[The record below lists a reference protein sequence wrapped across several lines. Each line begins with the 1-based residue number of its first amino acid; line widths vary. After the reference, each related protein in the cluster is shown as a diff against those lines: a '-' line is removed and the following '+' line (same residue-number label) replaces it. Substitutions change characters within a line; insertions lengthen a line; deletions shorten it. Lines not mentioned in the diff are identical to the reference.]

1 MSITQ
6 QGGKDHKTNPRHQ
19 KASSHCCWTPLSIVR
34 QNYAQ
39 QCTIA
44 RRVQFHSRGNLFAD
58 LNDNHYFAI
67 ANRSSESD
75 HIILLILFLRPVN
88 DNHDNHGNK
97 NFKKAIWN
105 FHCCLGLLASTGV
118 NFSGFTCVKRKRG
131 TVWKD
136 CVGRKESWILLASR
150 SHVCSSSR
158 PVTPVK
164 LSHSWNNNSK
174 HYCQRE
180 FYSGESSVT
189 YISAISRGDAKI
201 PAVKDSPFKRLSLLK
216 IPRFKDSRF

>member
-19 KASSHCCWTPLSIVR
+19 KASSHCCWPPLSIVT

-58 LNDNHYFAI
+58 LNDNHDFAI

-97 NFKKAIWN
+97 NFKKAILN
-105 FHCCLGLLASTGV
+105 FHCCLGLLASTAV
-118 NFSGFTCVKRKRG
+118 NFSGFTYVKRKRG

-164 LSHSWNNNSK
+164 LSHSWNKNSK

-201 PAVKDSPFKRLSLLK
+201 PAVKDSLFKRLSLLK
-216 IPRFKDSRF
+216 ILAFKYSPF

>member
-6 QGGKDHKTNPRHQ
+6 QGVKDHKTNPRHQ
-19 KASSHCCWTPLSIVR
+19 KASSHCCWTPLSIVT

-58 LNDNHYFAI
+58 LNDNHDFAI

-97 NFKKAIWN
+97 NFKKAILN
-105 FHCCLGLLASTGV
+105 FHCCLGLLASTAV
-118 NFSGFTCVKRKRG
+118 NFSGFTYVKRKRG

-201 PAVKDSPFKRLSLLK
+201 PAVKDSLFKRLSLLK
-216 IPRFKDSRF
+216 ILAFKYSPF